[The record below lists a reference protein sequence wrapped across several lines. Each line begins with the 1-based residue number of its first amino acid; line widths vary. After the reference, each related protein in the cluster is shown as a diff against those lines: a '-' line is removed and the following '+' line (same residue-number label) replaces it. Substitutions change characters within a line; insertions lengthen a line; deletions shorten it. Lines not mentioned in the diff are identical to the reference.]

1 MTLNTVHHE
10 SDLLVIGGG
19 IAGLMTA
26 IRAAELG
33 LKVIVADKSNV
44 RYSGAGATGNDHFQC
59 YIPEYHGDDFNAWIE
74 EFQTGQQA
82 TIRDIKFIRTWL
94 SRSFEIVKLW
104 DAWGIPMK
112 YDGRWEFAGHG
123 MPGDMLNH
131 LHYAGKHQKRIL
143 ENEARRRGAV
153 IINRVMCVDLLK
165 EGERVCG
172 AVGISTRDDA
182 VHVFRAGGV
191 ALGTGSAIRLY
202 PGCTPSCLFNARLCP
217 NCVGDGRAMA
227 FRAGAD
233 MASLEIPVFR
243 CGPVYFAR
251 AARPPGAVCC
261 AIRRALR

>member
-104 DAWGIPMK
+104 DA
-112 YDGRWEFAGHG
+112 
-123 MPGDMLNH
+123 
-131 LHYAGKHQKRIL
+131 
-143 ENEARRRGAV
+143 GA
-153 IINRVMCVDLLK
+153 
-165 EGERVCG
+165 
-172 AVGISTRDDA
+172 
-182 VHVFRAGGV
+182 F
-191 ALGTGSAIRLY
+191 
-202 PGCTPSCLFNARLCP
+202 P
-217 NCVGDGRAMA
+217 
-227 FRAGAD
+227 
-233 MASLEIPVFR
+233 
-243 CGPVYFAR
+243 
-251 AARPPGAVCC
+251 
-261 AIRRALR
+261 